1 MKVDL
6 NNLLK
11 QAQDMQSKMQS
22 AQEELAKIV
31 VTGETGGGLV
41 KIDMDG
47 RHTAKSMWLDP
58 SLLKAILDPILLEET
73 KKIIEELTIGAFNNA
88 LQKIEKASR
97 QKLTDLT
104 AQIQT
109 KFTDSAIES

>member
-1 MKVDL
+1 MNMKVDL

-31 VTGETGGGLV
+31 VTGEAGGGLV

-47 RHTAKSMWLDP
+47 RHTVKSIWMDP
-58 SLLKAILDPILLEET
+58 SLLKESKEF
-73 KKIIEELTIGAFNNA
+73 IEELLIGAFNNA
-88 LQKIEKASR
+88 LQKVEKASR

-104 AQIQT
+104 AQIQS
-109 KFTDSAIES
+109 KFTDDSTEK